1 MIERKMEKLA
11 KSLAGHDKDHVYV
24 VVKEDD
30 SNVDLADGK
39 SRKLDSPKRKNRKH
53 VQLILQL
60 PEEYT
65 QLLRSAAVDSDLI
78 HVLRLYHTAVSGSE
92 H

>member
-1 MIERKMEKLA
+1 MDKLA

-30 SNVDLADGK
+30 SNVYLADG
-39 SRKLDSPKRKNRKH
+39 
-53 VQLILQL
+53 
-60 PEEYT
+60 
-65 QLLRSAAVDSDLI
+65 
-78 HVLRLYHTAVSGSE
+78 HVLRLYHTAVSGSK

>member
-1 MIERKMEKLA
+1 MIERKMDKLA

-30 SNVDLADGK
+30 SNVYLADGK
-39 SRKLDSPKRKNRKH
+39 SRTLDSPKKKNRKH

-60 PEEYT
+60 PEDYT

-78 HVLRLYHTAVSGSE
+78 HVLRLYQTAVSGSK

>member
-1 MIERKMEKLA
+1 MIERKMDKLA

-30 SNVDLADGK
+30 SNVYLADGK
-39 SRKLDSPKRKNRKH
+39 SRKLDS
-53 VQLILQL
+53 
-60 PEEYT
+60 
-65 QLLRSAAVDSDLI
+65 
-78 HVLRLYHTAVSGSE
+78 LYHTAVSGSE